1 MIKLLDSTNRFSS
14 YTFKKQTNPHSP
26 IPSSMSQY
34 LNKWKKK
41 NVDSRLS
48 IDNSVKNWSETER
61 IESRLSPPEQ
71 KCLDPGQEGWN
82 DIYIPRIWH
91 PTRRW
96 EFASR
101 RNSRNN
107 SLCGR
112 AEGAAESGIRKDL
125 VVFEKAPE
133 TRNRDIHGGGRG
145 EGMILASLWRSLAGG
160 RKRESRERRDAD
172 ATRRDAAWRGVQR
185 EWVFHPPR
193 IYI

>member
-1 MIKLLDSTNRFSS
+1 
-14 YTFKKQTNPHSP
+14 
-26 IPSSMSQY
+26 MSQY

-41 NVDSRLS
+41 TS
-48 IDNSVKNWSETER
+48 IRVFPSTIALKIDRKR
-61 IESRLSPPEQ
+61 RESNLVSPPLNKNVWTPVRRDETIY
-71 KCLDPGQEGWN
+71 
-82 DIYIPRIWH
+82 IYIPRIWH

-145 EGMILASLWRSLAGG
+145 WSLQVFGGVWREEGRG
-160 RKRESRERRDAD
+160 RAERDVMLMRRDA
-172 ATRRDAAWRGVQR
+172 TQRGAASRGSGCSTL
-185 EWVFHPPR
+185 PGSIYKIIPR
-193 IYI
+193 NGGNKSLESWEAFLIR